1 MINKYGI
8 SNLLIMIGSLAI
20 AFFVYKKGHNS
31 SLNKT
36 WTPFALSVAT
46 YGFGAYMVTNAKNPS
61 EAIFWWQIAYIGII
75 SIPFLFL
82 RFTYEFLNIKRP
94 LVIKLFAIP
103 TILFLAANF
112 LSRKLFIAD
121 VFLYFTDLK
130 FVKPI
135 YFVYPIGPLL
145 YIFIIFCFFGIIAY
159 AHFELIKRYRKAVKL
174 ERRQITYFFVATA
187 CGFVGGG
194 LSFLPCFKIS
204 FYPFFNFAVFL
215 SPVIMAYAILRH
227 RLMDIDVIIRETAV
241 FAGIFGFSV
250 GIFMLAIVAGE
261 QFIQPYIGQSQ
272 WLVPALSLLL
282 VTFAIRPIE
291 RLAYNIIGKHLFR
304 KKFEY
309 KKILR
314 DASVG
319 MSTVRDPKKL
329 LGLIVHIISMKIRLI
344 NVSILIYD
352 EKQSI
357 YKIKASRNMSRIEE
371 KNMTLSTE
379 NPLIQWLVE
388 KKTPLSLEEAQKWN
402 KHDSSHSSKSV
413 LTSDLVQIE
422 HRMKDLDAAVCVPSF
437 YRDELLGILV
447 LGDKK
452 SGDFFS
458 QDDLDL
464 FSALADE
471 SAVALKNS
479 QLYFEIDMKANELE
493 ELYKREHRLFMHASV
508 AFAAAIDARD
518 PYTHGHSE
526 RVTNFSL
533 AILDCMGAVHQVD
546 NNPLFRQRL
555 QIAAVLHDI
564 GKIGVPDD
572 ILHKPSKLS
581 DKEWEAMRKHPVTG
595 AEIVTH
601 IKGLRDLIGG
611 IRHHHERYDGKGY
624 PDGLKSDEIPF
635 MAKIIAVA
643 DTFDAMTSDR
653 PYRKG
658 LSVEVAREEIQRNA
672 AAQFDPYMVA
682 AFLKAYEQGAIKQS
696 AISKKVELIID

>member
-1 MINKYGI
+1 MTLSIVFHILAAILEILLGFFVI
-8 SNLLIMIGSLAI
+8 SQNPRSKTSPPLLLLIASTFVWQIGTALTLLAKDASVALLCTKVAFFGIIFIPISTYHLTLNILNIKKTKTLFVGYVIAFLCVPLCWTSLILDGVHKYAWGFFFK
-20 AFFVYKKGHNS
+20 AGVLHPFFMVFFVYLMILAFSKLFMSYQREENNLEK
-31 SLNKT
+31 NKRKYF
-36 WTPFALSVAT
+36 FA
-46 YGFGAYMVTNAKNPS
+46 
-61 EAIFWWQIAYIGII
+61 AIFIAYIGAIDYL
-75 SIPFLFL
+75 P
-82 RFTYEFLNIKRP
+82 TYGI
-94 LVIKLFAIP
+94 
-103 TILFLAANF
+103 
-112 LSRKLFIAD
+112 D
-121 VFLYFTDLK
+121 VL
-130 FVKPI
+130 P
-135 YFVYPIGPLL
+135 
-145 YIFIIFCFFGIIAY
+145 
-159 AHFELIKRYRKAVKL
+159 
-174 ERRQITYFFVATA
+174 
-187 CGFVGGG
+187 
-194 LSFLPCFKIS
+194 LSFL
-204 FYPFFNFAVFL
+204 AVAGCV
-215 SPVIMAYAILRH
+215 VIFAYAIISY
-227 RLMDIDVIIRETAV
+227 RLMDIEVIIRETAV

-291 RLAYNIIGKHLFR
+291 KLAYNVIGKHLFR

-309 KKILR
+309 QKILR

-329 LGLIVHIISMKIRLI
+329 LGLIVHIISMKIKLT

-352 EKQSI
+352 EKQLL
-357 YKIKASRNMSRIEE
+357 YKIKASRNSSSIVG

-379 NPLIQWLVE
+379 NPLIEWLTE
-388 KKTPLSLEEAQKWN
+388 KKKPLTLEEAQKWN
-402 KHDSSHSSKSV
+402 KRDSSHSSKSV

-422 HRMKDLDAAVCVPSF
+422 RRMRDLDAAVCVPSF

-479 QLYFEIDMKANELE
+479 QLYFEIDKKANELE
-493 ELYKREHRLFMHASV
+493 DLYKREHRLFMHASV

-533 AILDCMGAVHQVD
+533 AILDCMGAVHQID

-581 DKEWEAMRKHPVTG
+581 DKEWGAMRKHPAKG

-658 LSVEVAREEIQRNA
+658 LPVEVAREEIQRNA

-696 AISKKVELIID
+696 AINKKVELVID

>member
-1 MINKYGI
+1 MA
-8 SNLLIMIGSLAI
+8 SLLLLGLGLVIATQGFHTQKAYYKITFAAGCICCFIWLFSFSILYSVHSKSTALFLSKIGVSGAI
-20 AFFVYKKGHNS
+20 FTAMTFHHFIVLL
-31 SLNKT
+31 LNRHERY
-36 WTPFALSVAT
+36 FILAT
-46 YGFGAYMVTNAKNPS
+46 Y
-61 EAIFWWQIAYIGII
+61 IIGII
-75 SIPFLFL
+75 FTGLLWLSGCLITGIYTYTWGYYPRFSNLNLLSIF
-82 RFTYEFLNIKRP
+82 
-94 LVIKLFAIP
+94 V
-103 TILFLAANF
+103 
-112 LSRKLFIAD
+112 FIAL
-121 VFLYFTDLK
+121 FFRGALLSYFGYHNKLK
-130 FVKPI
+130 EGYALNANRIKYIFWGFV
-135 YFVYPIGPLL
+135 IGP
-145 YIFIIFCFFGIIAY
+145 IA
-159 AHFELIKRYRKAVKL
+159 AVD
-174 ERRQITYFFVATA
+174 Y
-187 CGFVGGG
+187 
-194 LSFLPCFKIS
+194 LPAYGVS
-204 FYPFFNFAVFL
+204 FYPFGFL
-215 SPVIMAYAILRH
+215 IMSFWICIISYAILRH
-227 RLMDIDVIIRETAV
+227 RLMDIEVIIRETAV

-250 GIFMLAIVAGE
+250 GIFMLVIVAGE

-272 WLVPALSLLL
+272 WFVPALSLLL

-291 RLAYNIIGKHLFR
+291 RLAYNVIGKRLFR

-309 KKILR
+309 QKILR
-314 DASVG
+314 DASIG

-329 LGLIVHIISMKIRLI
+329 LGLIVHIISMKIRLS

-357 YKIKASRNMSRIEE
+357 YKIKASRNNSRILDI
-371 KNMTLSTE
+371 NMTLSTE

-388 KKTPLSLEEAQKWN
+388 KKKPLTLEETQRWN
-402 KHDSSHSSKSV
+402 RDDTSYSLKSV
-413 LTSDLVQIE
+413 LTSDLIQIE
-422 HRMKDLDAAVCVPSF
+422 HRMKDLGAAVCVPSF

-447 LGDKK
+447 LGNKK

-464 FSALADE
+464 FSALSDE

-479 QLYFEIDMKANELE
+479 QLYFEIDKKANELE

-533 AILDCMGAVHQVD
+533 AILDCMGAVYEVD

-564 GKIGVPDD
+564 GKIGVPDN

-658 LSVEVAREEIQRNA
+658 LPVEVAREEIQRNA

-696 AISKKVELIID
+696 AVDKKVELIID